1 MREDLFLKSG
11 TAKRLYEAVRALP
24 IVDYHC
30 HLSPKEILEDE
41 VFTDIAQVWLGG
53 DHYKWRLMRACGV
66 PERLITGDAPAREK
80 FRAYAD
86 CIETAVGNPLYV
98 WSHMELAMFFGIE
111 DALSAETAD
120 DIFDR
125 ANAYIRETALSPRKL
140 MLQSRVELVATTD
153 DPADS
158 LEYHEQLANEKDFP
172 VRVVPSFRTDAA
184 LNLMRPDY
192 TVYLGRLSAA
202 CGFEIQTLDDLK
214 KALAAR
220 LDFFCTRGCRV
231 SDVGIE
237 AFPKRDDACC
247 AAETFRKALCGEAV
261 SEVEYRDFL
270 FDLYVFLAAEYK
282 RHNVTMQLHLNVRR
296 NASTRLFET
305 VGPDAGGDCVG
316 DPIPE
321 RDVAALLDAMDRADG
336 LPRTILYTL
345 EPSMYMALA
354 TTAGSF
360 RGVVPGA
367 AWWFC
372 DNKRGMEEQM
382 NILAETGHL
391 AQFYGM
397 LTDSRSFLSYARHDY
412 FRRVLCSRIAEEL
425 DNGTLLSEKAAMKIL
440 NRLCVENSRALFA

>member
-1 MREDLFLKSG
+1 MREDLFLKGG
-11 TAKRLYEAVRALP
+11 TAKRLYGAVRDLP

-30 HLSPKEILEDE
+30 HLQPKEILEDA

-66 PERLITGDAPAREK
+66 PESHITGDASPREK

-86 CIETAVGNPLYV
+86 CLETAAGNPLYV
-98 WSHMELAMFFGIE
+98 WSHMELSMFFGIE
-111 DALSAETAD
+111 DALSLETAD

-125 ANAYIRETALSPRKL
+125 ANAYIRAHALSPRKL

-158 LEYHEQLANEKDFP
+158 LEYHRLIVQDKDFP

-184 LNLMRPDY
+184 LNIRRADY
-192 TVYLGRLSAA
+192 PEYIRRLSDT
-202 CGFEIQTLDDLK
+202 CGFAVESIADLK
-214 KALAAR
+214 RALSAR
-220 LDFFCTRGCRV
+220 LDFFCENGCRV
-231 SDVGIE
+231 SDIGIE
-237 AFPKRDDACC
+237 DFPKADPALS
-247 AAETFRKALCGEAV
+247 AAEAFRKALSGEAV
-261 SEVEYRDFL
+261 SAAEYRNFL
-270 FDLYVFLAAEYK
+270 FDLYVYLAAEYK
-282 RHNVTMQLHLNVRR
+282 RHSVTMQLHLNVRR
-296 NASTRLFET
+296 NACTRLFEA

-321 RDVAALLDAMDRADG
+321 HDVAALLDAMDRADG
-336 LPRTILYTL
+336 LPHTILYTL

-372 DNKRGMEEQM
+372 DHKRGMEEQL
-382 NILAETGHL
+382 NIMAETGHL
-391 AQFYGM
+391 AQFTGM

-412 FRRVLCSRIAEEL
+412 FRRVLCNRIAEEL
-425 DNGTLLSEKAAMKIL
+425 DNGTLLSEKAAMKLL